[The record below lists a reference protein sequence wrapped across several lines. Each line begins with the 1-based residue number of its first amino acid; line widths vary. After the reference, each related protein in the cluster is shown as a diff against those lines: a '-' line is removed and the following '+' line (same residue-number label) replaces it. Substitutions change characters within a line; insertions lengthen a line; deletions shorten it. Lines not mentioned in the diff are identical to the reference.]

1 MDNLPEPMSPMTYER
16 TYGGNRAFHN
26 FFNDFSHIQ
35 DPNLRRRLALSEIDK
50 IPFGLYHVRAVVVAG
65 IGFFLDSYDIFAIN
79 LVTTLL
85 GVVFWQGAPGDA
97 INGYGGNYGNLPT
110 SVSQALKTS
119 TSAGIVIGQVVFGW
133 LADKYGRRKM
143 YGVELG
149 IILVSTLC
157 CCLVAASQAVSFT
170 GLMTFWRVMMGIGIG
185 GDYPLSSV
193 ITSEFAPT
201 RWRGAMMAAVFS
213 MQGIGQ
219 LFAAIVALI
228 VTASFSR
235 IFGQAP
241 IGQCDYD
248 CQTAADR
255 CWRIIIGVGA
265 IPAVFALYY
274 RITIPETPRYTF
286 EVAKDVEKAAAD
298 IKAYMASQ
306 SEGEVDEI
314 KQARMKK
321 VASPALAIPAASWR
335 DAYEYFTQWKNAK
348 ILIGTTLSWFFLD
361 FAFYG
366 LGLNN
371 QVVLRAIGYADGKTL
386 HDILHKGAVGTIIL
400 NVAGSLPGYWTS
412 IFLIDTIGRKPL
424 QILGFSILTIVFSVL
439 GFCYSRLDKGSLL
452 ALYVIA
458 NYFFNFGPNTTT
470 FIIPGEC
477 FPTRYRATGHGISAA
492 MGKVG
497 AIVAQVISIPLLRKG
512 AAPDCMQSGS
522 DCSPWIDK
530 LMQIFALFMFSGL
543 VVSLLVP
550 ETKGYTLE
558 ELAGERP
565 TSYNSGRNG
574 SIIER
579 PKKWWNPFTGGRPA
593 GFMYARNR
601 SRHGSF
607 RGGVRVGIMTSPEL
621 AAQNANSRKRRFWG
635 WNRQN
640 QHGRCSNSTSSTTN
654 IASTTVD
661 EATEVPPGWGAGWG
675 RVDRVQPLGMENI
688 RLHDVGHLLIN
699 EVS

>member
-1 MDNLPEPMSPMTYER
+1 MYER
-16 TYGGNRAFHN
+16 TIGGNRAFHN

-50 IPFGLYHVRAVVVAG
+50 IPFGWYHVRAVVVAG

-97 INGYGGNYGNLPT
+97 INGYGGNHGVLPT

-119 TSAGIVIGQVVFGW
+119 TSAGIVLGQVIFGW

-170 GLMTFWRVMMGIGIG
+170 GLMTFWRVIMGIGIG

-219 LFAAIVALI
+219 LFAAIVGLI
-228 VTASFSR
+228 VTASFGSTFR
-235 IFGQAP
+235 DASSVDD
-241 IGQCDYD
+241 CDYT

-265 IPAVFALYY
+265 VPAVFALYY

-286 EVAKDVEKAAAD
+286 EVARDVEKAAAD
-298 IKAYMASQ
+298 IKAYCACQ

-314 KQARMKK
+314 KQARMKQI
-321 VASPALAIPAASWR
+321 ASPALAVPPASWR
-335 DAYEYFTQWKNAK
+335 DACDYFLQWKNAK
-348 ILIGTTLSWFFLD
+348 VLIGTTLSWFFLD

-371 QVVLRAIGYADGKTL
+371 QVVLEAIGYAKGNSL
-386 HDILHKGAVGTIIL
+386 HDTLHKGAVGTIIL
-400 NVAGSLPGYWTS
+400 VVAGSLPGYWTS
-412 IFLIDTIGRKPL
+412 IFLVDTVGRKPL
-424 QILGFSILTIVFSVL
+424 QIFGFFILTIIFGVL
-439 GFCYSRLDKGSLL
+439 GFYYTHLNEGSLL
-452 ALYVIA
+452 ALYVVA
-458 NYFFNFGPNTTT
+458 NFFFQVGPNTTT

-512 AAPDCMQSGS
+512 AEPDCEGS
-522 DCSPWIDK
+522 ACSPWIDK

-543 VVSLLVP
+543 LVSFLVP

-574 SIIER
+574 SIIEV
-579 PKKWWNPFTGGRPA
+579 PKRWWNPFNGGKPA
-593 GFMYARNR
+593 GFMYSR
-601 SRHGSF
+601 SRPGSF
-607 RGGVRVGIMTSPEL
+607 GTGARAGIMTSPEL
-621 AAQNANSRKRRFWG
+621 AAQNARSRRRYFWRR
-635 WNRQN
+635 NHRNHHAQ
-640 QHGRCSNSTSSTTN
+640 RSNSTSSTTN
-654 IASTTVD
+654 IAGISP
-661 EATEVPPGWGAGWG
+661 EAPTAAPLVWGAGWG
-675 RVDRVQPLGMENI
+675 RVDRGGRPVEMENI
-688 RLHDVGHLLIN
+688 RLQDVGQLLVN
-699 EVS
+699 